1 MCLGIPGQI
10 VEVSDPDNR
19 SAVVEVGVVK
29 RMVNIA
35 TRQPFRPC
43 ASCWR
48 SRGAARPPTAC
59 GHPQSHE
66 YAHPHMHEHEQTGGA
81 LHARMHGTTIALI
94 VVGWRGARSWRQF
107 AQQQAAE
114 DAP

>member
-1 MCLGIPGQI
+1 MCLGIPEQI

-19 SAVVEVGVVK
+19 LAVVEVGVVK

-48 SRGAARPPTAC
+48 SRGAACLSTAY

-66 YAHPHMHEHEQTGGA
+66 HAHPHPHMH
-81 LHARMHGTTIALI
+81 GTIIALI

-107 AQQQAAE
+107 TQQQAAE